1 MNFGKD
7 INEFLKSSAKRALGG
22 NTPKSLRKAS
32 IELID
37 KEVQW
42 LCILDYSATED
53 DIEDCAVAG
62 TEIIADFTWEYGIN
76 EMFEK
81 VKPYEKPRVLK
92 NVVYE
97 RMERNF
103 KERDIDEQEWF
114 TENNYCGKC
123 KKADTGLHY
132 PIEYE
137 FGGKIY
143 IDGICK
149 VCGTACRTE
158 IKVEAE

>member
-7 INEFLKSSAKRALGG
+7 INEFLKSSAKRALEG

-32 IELID
+32 IELKN

-42 LCILDYSATED
+42 LCILDCSASED

-81 VKPYEKPRVLK
+81 VEPNEKPRALK
-92 NVVYE
+92 NIVYQ
-97 RMERNF
+97 RFERNF
-103 KERDIDEQEWF
+103 NERDIDEQEWI
-114 TENNYCGKC
+114 TENNYCEQC
-123 KKADTGLHY
+123 KKADTGLNF

-137 FGGKIY
+137 FEGKLF

-158 IKVEAE
+158 MKIES

>member
-1 MNFGKD
+1 MNFGNN

-32 IELID
+32 IELKD

-53 DIEDCAVAG
+53 DIEDCSVAG

-81 VKPYEKPRVLK
+81 TKPNDEQRELK
-92 NVVYE
+92 NVVYQRLE
-97 RMERNF
+97 KNF
-103 KERDIDEQEWF
+103 KERDSDEQEWI

-123 KKADTGLHY
+123 QKADTGLNY

-137 FGGKIY
+137 FDGKIY
-143 IDGICK
+143 VDGICK
-149 VCGTACRTE
+149 VCRTSCGSE
-158 IKVEAE
+158 MKIETE

>member
-1 MNFGKD
+1 MNFGTD
-7 INEFLKSSAKRALGG
+7 INEFLKSSTKRALGG

-32 IELID
+32 VELND

-42 LCILDYSATED
+42 LCVLDFSATED
-53 DIEDCAVAG
+53 DIEDCRIAG

-81 VKPYEKPRVLK
+81 TKPNEKPRTLK
-92 NVVYE
+92 NVVYQ
-97 RMERNF
+97 RLDRNF
-103 KERDIDEQEWF
+103 ADRDLDEQEWII
-114 TENNYCGKC
+114 ENNYCEKC
-123 KKADTGLHY
+123 KKADTGLEY

-137 FGGKIY
+137 FDGKIY

-149 VCGTACRTE
+149 VCETACRTE
-158 IKVEAE
+158 INIETE